1 MLITDVRVNQQS
13 SASAHAAW
21 LVSLAHCHSRQV
33 QAATGWCSHAC
44 MPAAHCLRVRA
55 DCCRIVQCLLL
66 PESTC
71 LLLPDSACLLLP
83 ESACLLLPESAY
95 ILFPESA
102 CLLYAGSVSPES
114 ACSLLPE
121 KCSAYCCLR
130 RVRLWWVMV
139 WWALRRCRSW
149 ARRLFSPCRPTS
161 SVCHPTQRRCSSRPS
176 SPLPWISRVR
186 LFTTASKGPAVECAL
201 VHVYL

>member
-1 MLITDVRVNQQS
+1 MLAV
-13 SASAHAAW
+13 
-21 LVSLAHCHSRQV
+21 
-33 QAATGWCSHAC
+33 AC
-44 MPAAHCLRVRA
+44 
-55 DCCRIVQCLLL
+55 
-66 PESTC
+66 
-71 LLLPDSACLLLP
+71 
-83 ESACLLLPESAY
+83 
-95 ILFPESA
+95 
-102 CLLYAGSVSPES
+102 
-114 ACSLLPE
+114 

-186 LFTTASKGPAVECAL
+186 LFTTASKGPAVEWAP
-201 VHVYL
+201 VHVHLTGNAYVKLEVTALLLTCMQLRRLLPSALFTSLARMMISSATDRLQGSVCLSMGGGQGGGALGRRACQTARLQCPPPQSLTTLA